1 MKKKILIIGYGSIG
15 KKHANIIKNYFKNYH
30 LYILTSQKIT
40 NLVNIKSLENIK
52 NINPDFVII
61 SSETHKHYK
70 HLSFLEKNFK
80 NKKILVEKPLFDKKI
95 NFKIKKNKVFIAYN
109 LRFHP
114 ILNFLKKEIRNKV
127 IWSTNINCSSYL
139 PNWRLNRDYRKTY
152 SASKKKGGGV
162 VLDLS
167 HEIDYLIWLFGDIK
181 NFSKNMNKISNL
193 KINSEDYLS
202 ILGKTDRNIYF
213 NLSLNYYSLLSR
225 REIII
230 DGKNF
235 SVFADLIN
243 NFCLIKKGN
252 RIFKKNFK
260 IQNLNITFKDQ
271 LDSFLNNKGSHIC
284 SYDEGVKV
292 MNLINKIK
300 S

>member
-15 KKHANIIKNYFKNYH
+15 KKHANIIKNYFKNYY

-40 NLVNIKSLENIK
+40 NLPNIKSLEKIK
-52 NINPDFVII
+52 DINPDFIII

-70 HLSFLEKNFK
+70 HLSFLEKNFENK
-80 NKKILVEKPLFDKKI
+80 NILVEKPLFDKKI
-95 NFKIKKNKVFIAYN
+95 NFKINKNKVFIAYN

-114 ILNFLKKEIRNKV
+114 ILKFLKKEISNKE
-127 IWSTNINCSSYL
+127 IWSTNINCASYL
-139 PNWRLNRDYRKTY
+139 PDWRLNRDYRKTY
-152 SASKKKGGGV
+152 SANKKKGGGV

-181 NFSKNMNKISNL
+181 KISKNINKISNL

-213 NLSLNYYSLLSR
+213 NLSLNYYSLLSK
-225 REIII
+225 REVII

-235 SVFADLIN
+235 SLYADLIN
-243 NFCLIKKGN
+243 NFCIIKKGN
-252 RIFKKNFK
+252 KISKKNFK
-260 IQNLNITFKDQ
+260 IKNLNATYKDQ
-271 LDSFLNNKGSHIC
+271 LDSFLNKKKSHIC
-284 SYDEGVKV
+284 SYNEGIKV
-292 MNLINKIK
+292 MNLIKKIK

>member
-181 NFSKNMNKISNL
+181 KFSKNMNKISNL

>member
-70 HLSFLEKNFK
+70 HLSFLEKNFE